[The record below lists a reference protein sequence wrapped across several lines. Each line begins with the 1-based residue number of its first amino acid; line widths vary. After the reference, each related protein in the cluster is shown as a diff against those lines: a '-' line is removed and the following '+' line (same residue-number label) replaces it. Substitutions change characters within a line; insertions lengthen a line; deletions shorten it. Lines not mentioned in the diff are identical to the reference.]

1 MILKSRDSKKCSFDV
16 LWKKK
21 QPLITHK
28 NFSVKCL
35 QYYKQLVCACT
46 MWLRSCIPF
55 QYLDKL
61 VFISRFCFV
70 FLMCFL
76 LIKRVHAASVVT
88 WTPVAQIRA
97 TGIFLECQSLHVC
110 LNLLH
115 ILLNYWCGLEGS
127 DLVDVL

>member
-16 LWKKK
+16 LGKK

-115 ILLNYWCGLEGS
+115 ICWIIDV
-127 DLVDVL
+127 DLKVRIWLMYCN